1 MAKKIAING
10 YGRIG
15 RCVHR
20 ILAAQAEPELEIV
33 AINDIT
39 SPSVLAHLLKY
50 DSVHRRFNGTA
61 EAREKSIVVN
71 GKEIPIFAEMDP
83 AKLPWKDLGVELV
96 MESTGKFTDKAGAGK
111 HLQAGA
117 KRVVISAPGKEVD
130 GTFVCGVNHKSF
142 DPKKHT
148 VVSNASCTTNCLAPM
163 CKVINESFGI
173 VDAQM
178 TTIHSYTNDQRI
190 LDQPHKDLRRTRAA
204 AVSMIPTTTGAA
216 RAVGLVLPELKGK
229 IDGLSIRVPT
239 FNVSLVE
246 LTANV
251 SKKTTADEINAALK
265 KAAEGELKGIMEYV
279 EEELVSIDFL
289 GDPHSCIIDSM
300 ITLVVNG
307 TSIKVFGWYDN
318 EWGYSNRMVDLSAH
332 MLRS

>member
-20 ILAAQAEPELEIV
+20 ILAAQANPELDIV

-50 DSVHRRFNGTA
+50 DSIHRRFQGTA

-83 AKLPWKDLGVELV
+83 TKLPWKQLGVALV
-96 MESTGKFTDKAGAGK
+96 MESTGKFTDKSGAGK

-117 KRVVISAPGKEVD
+117 ERVIISAPGKELD
-130 GTFVCGVNHKSF
+130 GMFVYGVNHKTY
-142 DPKKHT
+142 DPKKHF

-163 CKVINESFGI
+163 AKVINDSFGI

-190 LDQPHKDLRRTRAA
+190 LDLPHKDLRRARAA
-204 AVSMIPTTTGAA
+204 ALSMIPTTTGAA
-216 RAVGLVLPELKGK
+216 RAVGTVLPELKGK
-229 IDGLSIRVPT
+229 IDGLAIRVPT
-239 FNVSLVE
+239 SNVSIVE

-251 SKKTTADEINAALK
+251 SKKTTTDDVNAALK
-265 KAAEGELKGIMEYV
+265 AAANGELKGILEYV
-279 EEELVSIDFL
+279 EEELVSVDFL
-289 GDPHSCIIDSM
+289 GDTHSCILDSKM
-300 ITLVVNG
+300 TLVMNG
-307 TSIKVFGWYDN
+307 TSLKVFGWYDN
-318 EWGYSNRMVDLSAH
+318 EWGYANRLVDMSAH
-332 MLRS
+332 MMRS

>member
-1 MAKKIAING
+1 
-10 YGRIG
+10 
-15 RCVHR
+15 
-20 ILAAQAEPELEIV
+20 
-33 AINDIT
+33 
-39 SPSVLAHLLKY
+39 
-50 DSVHRRFNGTA
+50 
-61 EAREKSIVVN
+61 
-71 GKEIPIFAEMDP
+71 
-83 AKLPWKDLGVELV
+83 
-96 MESTGKFTDKAGAGK
+96 
-111 HLQAGA
+111 
-117 KRVVISAPGKEVD
+117 
-130 GTFVCGVNHKSF
+130 
-142 DPKKHT
+142 
-148 VVSNASCTTNCLAPM
+148 M

-204 AVSMIPTTTGAA
+204 AISMIPTTTGAA

-251 SKKTTADEINAALK
+251 SKKTTGDEINAALK
-265 KAAEGELKGIMEYV
+265 AAANGELKGIMEYV

-289 GDPHSCIIDSM
+289 GDPHSCIIDSKM
-300 ITLVVNG
+300 TLAING

-318 EWGYSNRMVDLSAH
+318 EWGYANRMVDLSAH
-332 MLRS
+332 MLRG